1 MLTDFANH
9 TRQSD
14 AERADLTSLCKK
26 YLAVH
31 CNLAPMPLVYA
42 QIASDYKL
50 LELRTHNPPIHHYAR
65 YNAFDPDTFVT
76 IMRDGYAHCKGPIDT
91 TNRPCLSYFVD
102 NLFPKA
108 VGQEAWEAWQND
120 GDTWKQRAYFMAL
133 NCNEHADFYQIVS
146 KICFTHGS
154 GDKDAIDDLYSTLNS
169 FKANMPACTAEEV
182 GSIIKDLKMPETID
196 CGACGGGG
204 KEKKKDEKEKEEL
217 VEASLILADIVQQP
231 KLQFVAS
238 PPPPQA
244 AGQEATSP
252 IQTYRKRL
260 GLNVTF
266 PPIRLAKQVLLS
278 AMGVKGTERPEF
290 EAVRGRD
297 QSEFMPYDKIQ
308 DDAVLES
315 ALCSVIDHSKLTALL
330 NEHGADDCALKAAP
344 LAPLAP
350 PSGGAIE
357 PVAFMREMIG
367 MYASGS
373 GEITDRRVRAY
384 LKQWPKP
391 CDALINVVLNL

>member
-14 AERADLTSLCKK
+14 AERSDLTSLCKK

-65 YNAFDPDTFVT
+65 YNAFDPDTFVS

-91 TNRPCLSYFVD
+91 TKRPCLSYFVD
-102 NLFPKA
+102 SLFPKA
-108 VGQEAWEAWQND
+108 VGQEAWESWHND
-120 GDTWKQRAYFMAL
+120 DDTWKQRAYFMAL

-146 KICFTHGS
+146 KVLS
-154 GDKDAIDDLYSTLNS
+154 SSNQRLLEDKDAIDNMYTRLNV
-169 FKANMPACTAEEV
+169 FKATMPACSAEEI

-196 CGACGGGG
+196 CGTCGGG
-204 KEKKKDEKEKEEL
+204 KEKKKKEDEKEEP
-217 VEASLILADIVQQP
+217 VEASLILFDIAQQP

-244 AGQEATSP
+244 AGGQEA

-278 AMGVKGTERPEF
+278 AMGFKGTERPEF

-297 QSEFMPYDKIQ
+297 QSEFMPYDKIK
-308 DDAVLES
+308 DGAALES
-315 ALCSVIDHSKLTALL
+315 ALSSVIDHSKLTALL
-330 NEHGADDCALKAAP
+330 NEHGADDCALKAAHSP
-344 LAPLAP
+344 LAS

-357 PVAFMREMIG
+357 SVAFMRDLIG
-367 MYASGS
+367 MYASGA

>member
-91 TNRPCLSYFVD
+91 TKRPCLSYFID
-102 NLFPKA
+102 SLFPKA
-108 VGQEAWEAWQND
+108 VGQEAWEAWHND
-120 GDTWKQRAYFMAL
+120 GETWKQRAYFMAL

-146 KICFTHGS
+146 KVFSPHSG
-154 GDKDAIDDLYSTLNS
+154 GDKDAIDDLYTRLNV
-169 FKANMPACTAEEV
+169 FKATMPACSAEEM

-196 CGACGGGG
+196 CCGAQEKKE
-204 KEKKKDEKEKEEL
+204 KEKKKEDEAI
-217 VEASLILADIVQQP
+217 VEASLILSDIAQQP
-231 KLQFVAS
+231 KLQFVAA
-238 PPPPQA
+238 PPPPPE
-244 AGQEATSP
+244 GGGGGVVEP

-266 PPIRLAKQVLLS
+266 PPLRLAKQVLLS
-278 AMGVKGTERPEF
+278 AMGFKGTERAEF

-308 DDAVLES
+308 DGAVLES
-315 ALCSVIDHSKLTALL
+315 ALSSVIDHSKLTALL

-344 LAPLAP
+344 LAT
-350 PSGGAIE
+350 GGAIE

-367 MYASGS
+367 MYASS